1 MFIYLLNMDVKRID
15 NINYQFDASKL
26 ERVAEILKTLSHPVR
41 LSVLQSLQKEE
52 RLSVSELI
60 VELGIEQSLLSHHLT
75 KMKDKGIL
83 KSEREGKN
91 IYYSLADIT
100 ILKIFEC
107 MGSCGLIN

>member
-1 MFIYLLNMDVKRID
+1 MFIHLHDMDIQK
-15 NINYQFDASKL
+15 INNLDYEFDTAKL

-41 LSVLQSLQKEE
+41 LSVLQNLQKSE

-60 VELGIEQSLLSHHLT
+60 EVLDIEQSLLSHHLT

-91 IYYSLADIT
+91 IYYSLADVT
-100 ILKIFEC
+100 ILKIFDC
-107 MGSCGLIN
+107 MSTCGLIN